1 MMLNPQHSTAK
12 TASLFTSLLAA
23 GVLMASAAGLKFLD
37 LGPAPRIL
45 VALLP
50 LPAFLLFIYVLLR
63 EARRQDE
70 LQQRVHLE
78 GLVFAFP
85 ASLILILTTWLL
97 YQARLI
103 EPLSFSDASAFYMA
117 SMFLLNAAGY
127 ALAKRRYQ

>member
-1 MMLNPQHSTAK
+1 MMLNRQHSTSAAL
-12 TASLFTSLLAA
+12 TLSSSLLAA
-23 GVLMASAAGLKFLD
+23 GVLMGSSAALKYMD
-37 LGPAPRIL
+37 LGPALRVL
-45 VALLP
+45 VAFLP
-50 LPAFLLFIYVLLR
+50 LPAFLLFIYVLFR

-103 EPLSFSDASAFYMA
+103 EPLSFSDASSFYMA

-127 ALAKRRYQ
+127 VLAKRRYR